1 MGMRPAMAS
10 TSSDREVQKA
20 SVIQKAAL
28 YCIFFNSV
36 MFLAIEVPLKNY
48 S

>member
-1 MGMRPAMAS
+1 MRPAIAS
-10 TSSDREVQKA
+10 TSSDREVQKVP
-20 SVIQKAAL
+20 VIQRAAL

-36 MFLAIEVPLKNY
+36 MFLTIRVSLKNY